1 MKPDKLDKIAASV
14 DNVSAGDPEGVKQIL
29 QALKEVF
36 PAEADRIDAGVLVST
51 DAALA
56 LAERVLPG
64 WEMDMRNA
72 SVGQGGKWNCAM
84 REGTARDDDQL
95 IGIGKAQT
103 ISMAV
108 VGALLQVAA
117 RRARGFY

>member
-1 MKPDKLDKIAASV
+1 MKPDKLDEIAANV
-14 DNVSAGDPEGVKQIL
+14 KNVSAGDPEQVKQIL

-51 DAALA
+51 DAALT
-56 LAERVLPG
+56 LAEHVLPG
-64 WEMDMRNA
+64 WEIDLRNA
-72 SVGQGGKWNCAM
+72 SAGLGGNWNCAM

-103 ISMAV
+103 IPLAV
-108 VGALLQVAA
+108 VCALLQVAA